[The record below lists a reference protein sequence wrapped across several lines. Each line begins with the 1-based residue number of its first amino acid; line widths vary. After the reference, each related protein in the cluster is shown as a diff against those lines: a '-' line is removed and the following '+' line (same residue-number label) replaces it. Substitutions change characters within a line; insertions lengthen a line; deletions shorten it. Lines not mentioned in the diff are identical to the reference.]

1 MVFVVVQT
9 LSLVRYVTLYFRDWR
24 GAASLGHRKRVATTV
39 LMCVCV
45 CVCGGGGGGG
55 AGGWAPP
62 LDPPLVK
69 GNVL

>member
-45 CVCGGGGGGG
+45 GGGGEGGG
-55 AGGWAPP
+55 RGVGVWVGP
-62 LDPPLVK
+62 LP
-69 GNVL
+69 

>member
-9 LSLVRYVTLYFRDWR
+9 LSLVGYVTLYFRDWR

-45 CVCGGGGGGG
+45 CVCGV
-55 AGGWAPP
+55 GWAPP

>member
-39 LMCVCV
+39 LMCVC
-45 CVCGGGGGGG
+45 GGGGGVGW
-55 AGGWAPP
+55 GWAPP

>member
-39 LMCVCV
+39 LTCVCV
-45 CVCGGGGGGG
+45 CVCVWGGEV
-55 AGGWAPP
+55 PP

>member
-39 LMCVCV
+39 LMCVC
-45 CVCGGGGGGG
+45 GGGGGVGW
-55 AGGWAPP
+55 GWASP

>member
-9 LSLVRYVTLYFRDWR
+9 LSLVGYVTLYFRDWR

-55 AGGWAPP
+55 LGPTPRTPTG
-62 LDPPLVK
+62 
-69 GNVL
+69 

>member
-24 GAASLGHRKRVATTV
+24 GAASLGHRKCVATTV
-39 LMCVCV
+39 LMCVC
-45 CVCGGGGGGG
+45 GGGEEVGW
-55 AGGWAPP
+55 GWAPP

>member
-39 LMCVCV
+39 LMCM
-45 CVCGGGGGGG
+45 CGGGGGGG
-55 AGGWAPP
+55 LGLGPSPRSATG
-62 LDPPLVK
+62 
-69 GNVL
+69 

>member
-39 LMCVCV
+39 LMCVCGGE
-45 CVCGGGGGGG
+45 GGGVC
-55 AGGWAPP
+55 WAPP

-69 GNVL
+69 GNVF

>member
-55 AGGWAPP
+55 WAPP

>member
-9 LSLVRYVTLYFRDWR
+9 LSLVGYVTLYFRDWR

-39 LMCVCV
+39 LMCVC
-45 CVCGGGGGGG
+45 GGGEGVGW
-55 AGGWAPP
+55 GWAPP

>member
-9 LSLVRYVTLYFRDWR
+9 LSLVGYVTLYFRDWR

-45 CVCGGGGGGG
+45 CVCVGGGGGGVG
-55 AGGWAPP
+55 PHPNNLGQ
-62 LDPPLVK
+62 
-69 GNVL
+69 NC